1 MSTNK
6 RSFTPEQSR
15 EYKNRRLNK
24 KRARAFLD
32 ILVDIPQDVDQEEW
46 EESQQ
51 SVIESRSENCDPGGC
66 PYESSIYTSTSEG
79 QKIAVHEQLS
89 HQAWAQIHSPSTSL
103 VYDVQ
108 VIEDSGTGVN
118 FIHPSWVENCDLQV
132 YPTAPT
138 VHRVMTGH
146 QFRSDKW
153 VQVDWLGKPG
163 RVGSDWFYVAPEEA
177 PIDLLVGR
185 RFLKE
190 NQSAFPPEKLT
201 PDSVLLNVESKKTD
215 MEKAQIQAN
224 RAAAEA
230 QAAALEKK
238 RREKLQQRNA
248 DAKRGSSSRASNGST
263 FVEAVLHQAFVDGK
277 QFDDIDQVEAFFKE
291 NGVHADFHS
300 HSRDIFNIFLRV
312 KARSRQTLTPDGSHL
327 ESAAGTDCGPDVS
340 PAFTDEANL
349 WRKDPFTISL
359 YVPRYDGF
367 RVASAR
373 RCRGKECFISKVT
386 VELYN
391 LEVRNQRTL
400 LKWHRTGRSLVPF
413 SQTWYQVAEPEIV
426 DGCEVAIGE
435 ECATQDREHS
445 ESEADSEDAVTDE
458 LVASRSGDV
467 GKDNVPESY
476 HGYMQHA
483 NHGCNSPWDRGQW
496 PVTAIT
502 NSRAGR
508 LRADF
513 STAEHVLSHRA
524 GQREEKGRDARLWPG
539 IVIGF
544 QKSQNQLPRVKC
556 TGEQRQFLKVTECV
570 A

>member
-6 RSFTPEQSR
+6 RSFSPEQSR

-46 EESQQ
+46 EKSQQ
-51 SVIESRSENCDPGGC
+51 SVIESRGENCDQGGC
-66 PYESSIYTSTSEG
+66 PYESWIYTSTSGG

-190 NQSAFPPEKLT
+190 NQNAFPPEKLT

-215 MEKAQIQAN
+215 MEIAQIQAN

-238 RREKLQQRNA
+238 RREKLQQRNPN
-248 DAKRGSSSRASNGST
+248 AKRGSSSRASNGS
-263 FVEAVLHQAFVDGK
+263 VP
-277 QFDDIDQVEAFFKE
+277 
-291 NGVHADFHS
+291 
-300 HSRDIFNIFLRV
+300 SR
-312 KARSRQTLTPDGSHL
+312 GS
-327 ESAAGTDCGPDVS
+327 
-340 PAFTDEANL
+340 
-349 WRKDPFTISL
+349 
-359 YVPRYDGF
+359 
-367 RVASAR
+367 
-373 RCRGKECFISKVT
+373 
-386 VELYN
+386 
-391 LEVRNQRTL
+391 
-400 LKWHRTGRSLVPF
+400 
-413 SQTWYQVAEPEIV
+413 
-426 DGCEVAIGE
+426 
-435 ECATQDREHS
+435 
-445 ESEADSEDAVTDE
+445 
-458 LVASRSGDV
+458 
-467 GKDNVPESY
+467 
-476 HGYMQHA
+476 
-483 NHGCNSPWDRGQW
+483 
-496 PVTAIT
+496 
-502 NSRAGR
+502 
-508 LRADF
+508 
-513 STAEHVLSHRA
+513 
-524 GQREEKGRDARLWPG
+524 
-539 IVIGF
+539 
-544 QKSQNQLPRVKC
+544 
-556 TGEQRQFLKVTECV
+556 
-570 A
+570 